1 MIKIQQALW
10 GYSDGHHLLETS
22 TPLSNQ
28 AKKILGS
35 LTDLS
40 GNESPSSFDGYLT
53 GYPLKEE
60 KCYALSK
67 TWYATEMSR
76 PGCVWTHTLF
86 IDYDIASNVTAAKID
101 TLFRRP
107 TPDISDL
114 GEYSR
119 PILLEKC
126 NNGVPAINS
135 SINRI
140 ALDLFSIIVQ
150 NPSVPIIIASS
161 SSAPFNQAL
170 ESLIEMLGIS
180 FFNDISFCTGSFS
193 NRTINRKPLDLQIA
207 PNTVSKSVRRSN
219 RDEIVYTE
227 YPSNFEN
234 VISIE
239 NFEKTKEFILY
250 CGDKFHKRIYWL
262 IFSTILAKISS
273 QKPFST
279 VEIISI
285 LTDKINTEDIIRVF
299 TKIIQAIYLP
309 TQYVIEKDLDS
320 KFEILID
327 LFSSNYEFSNATSI
341 VDKSTVSSIIDLL
354 YNKSQQDVISFIN
367 KLSKCTIN
375 QIGKSA
381 INHLSEILT
390 SKDFSSL
397 LKQSKNAALWLI
409 PFNLNLALCEDVWK
423 QDKNIQLE
431 TLKRLKDSFSNLNY
445 TEINYKNIIYLIF
458 ETSDFDIASDLY
470 RTFGDYSIDAFFDW
484 CETEYACIQK
494 SIRWVSLCKYNQTLS
509 IERLK
514 HINNSHLFELVIKV
528 LDPYDEKMK
537 EIPKETWELFY
548 RRFCVNN
555 SSHSIN
561 TIFAQFILPI
571 IIESSSQFSIQLTEF
586 AFITVHNILARDEM
600 DNKQW
605 NRLSKLLPD
614 NPWHNVWDK
623 CKRLRKEAKIKNLDI
638 DFKYV
643 D

>member
-28 AKKILGS
+28 TKKILGS

-40 GNESPSSFDGYLT
+40 GNESPPSFDGYLT

-86 IDYDIASNVTAAKID
+86 INSDIVNNVTAAEID

-107 TPDISDL
+107 TPNISDL
-114 GEYSR
+114 GEYSL

-126 NNGVPAINS
+126 NNGVPAINT
-135 SINRI
+135 SINRTE
-140 ALDLFSIIVQ
+140 LELFSIIVQ
-150 NPSVPIIIASS
+150 NPSTPIIIASS
-161 SSAPFNQAL
+161 SSTPFNQAL
-170 ESLIEMLGIS
+170 ESLIETLGIS
-180 FFNDISFCTGSFS
+180 FFSDISFCTGSFS
-193 NRTINRKPLDLQIA
+193 NRTINRRPLDLQIV
-207 PNTVSKSVRRSN
+207 PNAVSKSVRRSN

-234 VISIE
+234 VINIG
-239 NFEKTKEFILY
+239 NFEKTKKFILY
-250 CGDKFHKRIYWL
+250 CGDKFYKRIHWL
-262 IFSTILAKISS
+262 MFSTILGKISS
-273 QKPFST
+273 QKPFSIT
-279 VEIISI
+279 EIISI
-285 LTDKINTEDIIRVF
+285 LKDQTNAEDTIRIF

-309 TQYVIEKDLDS
+309 TQYSIEKDLDS
-320 KFEILID
+320 KISILID
-327 LFSSNYEFSNATSI
+327 LFSSNYEFLEMTDI
-341 VDKSTVSSIIDLL
+341 VDTSTVSGIIDLL
-354 YNKSQQDVISFIN
+354 YNKSHQDAITLII
-367 KLSKCTIN
+367 KLCGCTMN

-381 INHLSEILT
+381 VNHLSEILT
-390 SKDFSSL
+390 TKDFLSL
-397 LKQSKNAALWLI
+397 LKQSKNAALWLMS
-409 PFNLNLALCEDVWK
+409 FNLNLALCEDAWK

-431 TLKRLKDSFSNLNY
+431 ILKQLKDSFSNVNY
-445 TEINYKNIIYLIF
+445 TGVNYKSILYMIF
-458 ETSDFDIASDLY
+458 ETSDVDIISDLY
-470 RTFGDYSIDAFFDW
+470 KTFGDCSVDAFFDW
-484 CETEYACIQK
+484 CETEHACIQK
-494 SIRWVSLCKYNQTLS
+494 SIRWVNLCKYNQILS

-514 HINNSHLFELVIKV
+514 HINNPRLFETVIKV
-528 LDPYDEKMK
+528 LDPYNEKMK

-555 SSHSIN
+555 SSGNIN
-561 TIFAQFILPI
+561 TVFAQFILPI
-571 IIESSSQFSIQLTEF
+571 IIESSSQFSTQLTEF
-586 AFITVHNILARDEM
+586 AFITVHNILAHDEM
-600 DNKQW
+600 DYGQW

-614 NPWHNVWDK
+614 NSQHNVWDK
-623 CKRLRKEAKIKNLDI
+623 CKRLRKAAKIKNLDI